1 MIKAISFLKRDIQEM
16 LSYKLVFLGQLI
28 GIIFPLFTFF
38 FVSKLIDG
46 SSIQS
51 LTPYGN
57 EYFPFVLIGIAF
69 SSYLM
74 LSLHSFS
81 GIIVDAQRTG
91 TLEALFCTQTSLPA
105 ILISASIFPFLE
117 GAINVILYLV
127 VGVLFFG
134 VRFVNP
140 NILGALLISILT
152 IFCFAGIGIISASFI
167 MVFKKGDPVMW
178 LFSSVSGLLG
188 GVMYPVSIMP
198 VWLQKISRFVPL
210 THSLEGIRKS
220 LLTGSSISELSTEI
234 TVMAILSVTLFPIGI
249 YMFSKAVKKAK
260 KDGTLTHF

>member
-1 MIKAISFLKRDIQEM
+1 MIKAIAFLKRDIQET
-16 LSYKLVFLGQLI
+16 LSYKLVFFGHLI
-28 GIIFPLFTFF
+28 GIVFPLFTFF

-46 SSIQS
+46 SNIQS

-69 SSYLM
+69 SSYMM
-74 LSLHSFS
+74 LSLHFFS

-91 TLEALFCTQTSLPA
+91 TLEALFCTQTSLPT
-105 ILISASIFPFLE
+105 ILVSASIFYFLE
-117 GAINVILYLV
+117 GAINVILYLLI
-127 VGVLFFG
+127 GVIFFG

-140 NILGALLISILT
+140 NIVGTLLISILT
-152 IFCFAGIGIISASFI
+152 ITCFLSVGIISASFVL
-167 MVFKKGDPVMW
+167 VFKKGDPIMW
-178 LFSSVSGLLG
+178 LFSSISGLLG

-198 VWLQKISRFVPL
+198 VWLQKISKFVPL

-220 LLTGSSISELSTEI
+220 LLTGASILELITEI
-234 TVMAILSVTLFPIGI
+234 KVLVILSIILLPLSFFF
-249 YMFSKAVKKAK
+249 FSKAVIKAK